1 MSLLVNK
8 YTYQPLSRVN
18 SNGTRLYETPD
29 GNKLAS
35 VTSVLDKTK
44 PEASRIALA
53 KWRKSVGEQ
62 KAQEI
67 TTTAANRGT
76 RMHKILE
83 DYIAGIPLNETIT
96 NPYAIESLKMA
107 KVVIEQGLSNV
118 DEVWGSEVPLYYPEL
133 YAGTTDCVGIHQGEP
148 AILDFKQSNKPKKYE
163 YIEDYRLQ
171 LCAYAAC
178 HNKVYGT
185 NIRKGVI
192 LMCVK
197 PPETAPGVWGE
208 PQYQEFVL
216 EGDEFDRHTDLWWD
230 RVAQYYL

>member
-8 YTYQPLSRVN
+8 YSYYPLSRVAI
-18 SNGTRLYETPD
+18 NGTRLYETPD

-44 PEASRIALA
+44 PESSRIALA

-76 RMHKILE
+76 RMHKFLE
-83 DYIAGIPLNETIT
+83 DYIAGIPLNESIT

-107 KVVIEQGLSNV
+107 KVVIDQGLVNV
-118 DEVWGSEVPLYYPEL
+118 SEVWGSEVPLYYPEL
-133 YAGTTDCVGIHQGEP
+133 YAGTTDCVGIHNGEP
-148 AILDFKQSNKPKKYE
+148 AIIDFKQSNKPKKYE

-178 HNKVYGT
+178 HNKIHGT
-185 NIRKGVI
+185 SIRKGVI
-192 LMCVK
+192 LMCIK
-197 PPETAPGVWGE
+197 PPEIAPGVWGD

-216 EGDEFDRHTDLWWD
+216 EGDEFDRHTNLWWD
-230 RVAQYYL
+230 RVEQYYC